1 MGPANTCGALKPV
14 TAKMFLPQNTIF
26 FLSFYVWVQKVIVS
40 EFFSMSLALC
50 CGVLQLFGLVAT
62 GLDAKTTYT
71 MGLYASA
78 FSRSVLLVP
87 TTQDQFCECLIKFF
101 SVSVCFLGLFSEY
114 LL

>member
-1 MGPANTCGALKPV
+1 MLDNFIMIQFTFPEIFVPQDSLLGAAPGLIGPANTCGALKPV

-50 CGVLQLFGLVAT
+50 CGIPQLFGLVAT

-78 FSRSVLLVP
+78 F
-87 TTQDQFCECLIKFF
+87 C
-101 SVSVCFLGLFSEY
+101 
-114 LL
+114 